1 VIQAGGTAVRY
12 GVIAISKP
20 NHPLRL
26 ASVLGASVLFFA
38 IVGTAVLAVLY
49 IVQDER
55 TARVSEVLGVSADP
69 KQSDLHLPEGLV
81 AWHRV
86 DDADQFNELIGF
98 KPFVPTDLPAT
109 TQPAAA
115 LAVSFPDDAGRR
127 VGRVGFSP
135 RDVDTD
141 GITGPTVVLN
151 EVPLPPGAAPD
162 GALQRITTG
171 TGRALAATIAC
182 GGLQVDVQF
191 YYGPA
196 PKAGESLVNPWMT
209 GVAQT
214 FVDSVKRQCGG

>member
-1 VIQAGGTAVRY
+1 MIQAGGTAVRY

-26 ASVLGASVLFFA
+26 ASVLGASILFFA
-38 IVGTAVLAVLY
+38 IVGSAVLAALY
-49 IVQDER
+49 IVHDER
-55 TARVSEVLGVSADP
+55 ATRVSEVAGVSADP
-69 KQSDLHLPEGLV
+69 KQSDLNLPAGLV
-81 AWHRV
+81 AWHKV
-86 DDADQFNELIGF
+86 DNADQFKELIGF
-98 KPFVPTDLPAT
+98 KPFVPADLPAT
-109 TQPAAA
+109 TQGDAT
-115 LAVSFPDDAGRR
+115 LAVSFPDDAGQR
-127 VGRVGFSP
+127 VGRVGFST

-151 EVPLPPGAAPD
+151 EVLLPPGAAPD
-162 GALQRITTG
+162 GVLKRITTG

-196 PKAGESLVNPWMT
+196 PKAGESFVNPWMA

-214 FVDSVKRQCGG
+214 FLDSVMRQCGG